1 MDNLSELEE
10 ITATV
15 GGIAA
20 LLGALC
26 SQSEEENVSFDGLHT
41 LLLLTVE
48 TSNKL
53 KKITNAAYSKTRKTE
68 KRGANVA

>member
-1 MDNLSELEE
+1 MNLVELEE

-20 LLGALC
+20 LLGALY
-26 SQSEEENVSFDGLHT
+26 SQSEEENISSDGLHT

-53 KKITNAAYSKTRKTE
+53 KKITNAAYSKTRKAE
-68 KRGANVA
+68 SKGA